1 MNQNLNLASWRVRGA
16 AYLIDGLV
24 PFMGA
29 ALFSFG
35 VMFAV
40 GVGIADGGA
49 GFQQEGLRRPDTPL
63 WLFPLVSASA
73 VGGVGYFVWWRIA
86 LKDGQTQGKKI
97 VGIRAVRAS
106 TGETLGWG
114 MTFVREL
121 LVKSLLFSVFGG
133 IVIGVVF
140 GGGMF
145 SGAERLFLPFNL
157 PLLDP
162 MRLVIIG
169 AAKAVNFLWP
179 LWDDKSQTLH
189 DKIIGSHVIYDRP
202 ASHQSPAT
210 DH

>member
-1 MNQNLNLASWRVRGA
+1 MNQNHDLASWRVRGA

-63 WLFPLVSASA
+63 WLLPLISASA
-73 VGGVGYFVWWRIA
+73 VVSVGYFVWWLIA
-86 LKDGQTQGKKI
+86 LKDGQTPGKKI
-97 VGIRAVRAS
+97 VGIRAVSAD

-114 MTFVREL
+114 MTFVREF

-133 IVIGVVF
+133 ILISMMF
-140 GGGMF
+140 GTF
-145 SGAERLFLPFNL
+145 SGVERLFLPFNL
-157 PLLDP
+157 LLPGLYSP
-162 MRLVIIG
+162 MRLIIIG
-169 AAKAVNFLWP
+169 AAKTVDLLWP
-179 LWDDKSQTLH
+179 LWDDKAQTLH
-189 DKIIGSHVIYDRP
+189 DKIVGSHVIYDRP
-202 ASHQSPAT
+202 AGH
-210 DH
+210 